1 MKLMK
6 QWTLLLWVLPT
17 LAIAQSTPLNVE
29 EMVRA
34 LTPPPAKTRSLGV
47 QTRNLQ
53 PSLDLTIHFDLDS
66 SVIREESKKPLQ
78 DLATALRDGRLGS
91 FKFQVEGHTDS
102 RGSAAYNEALSARR
116 AESVAIFLSTEGVA
130 PDRLVAVG
138 KGFREPLDAV
148 DTKAAINRR
157 VRIVTQP

>member
-6 QWTLLLWVLPT
+6 LLTLLLWALPT
-17 LAIAQSTPLNVE
+17 LVIGQSTPLNVE

-34 LTPPPAKTRSLGV
+34 LTPPAKTRSLGV
-47 QTRNLQ
+47 QARNLQ
-53 PSLDLTIHFDLDS
+53 PSLDLTVHFDLDS
-66 SVIREESKKPLQ
+66 AVIREESKKPLQ
-78 DLATALRDGRLGS
+78 DLATALKDGRLGS

-102 RGSAAYNEALSARR
+102 RGTVAYNEALSARR
-116 AESVAIFLSTEGVA
+116 AESVATFLNTEGVA
-130 PDRLVAVG
+130 SDRLVSVG
-138 KGFREPLDAV
+138 KGFREPLDNI

>member
-6 QWTLLLWVLPT
+6 HWTLLLWALPT
-17 LAIAQSTPLNVE
+17 LVLAQNTPLNVE

-34 LTPPPAKTRSLGV
+34 LTPPAKTRSLGAP
-47 QTRNLQ
+47 TRNLQ

-66 SVIREESKKPLQ
+66 AVIREESKKPLK
-78 DLATALRDGRLGS
+78 DLATALKDGRLDS

-102 RGSAAYNEALSARR
+102 RGSATYNDALSARR
-116 AESVAIFLSTEGVA
+116 AESVAAFLNIEGVA
-130 PDRLVAVG
+130 PDRLVSVG
-138 KGFREPLDAV
+138 KGFREPLDTV

>member
-1 MKLMK
+1 MKH
-6 QWTLLLWVLPT
+6 WTLLLWALPT

-34 LTPPPAKTRSLGV
+34 LTPPAKTRSLGAP
-47 QTRNLQ
+47 TRNLQ

-66 SVIREESKKPLQ
+66 AVIREESKKPLQ
-78 DLATALRDGRLGS
+78 NLATALKDGRLGS

-102 RGSAAYNEALSARR
+102 RGTAAYNEALSARR
-116 AESVAIFLSTEGVA
+116 AEAVKTFLNTEGVA
-130 PDRLVAVG
+130 PDRLVSVG
-138 KGFREPLDAV
+138 KGFRDPLDTV

>member
-6 QWTLLLWVLPT
+6 QLTLFLWAVPT
-17 LAIAQSTPLNVE
+17 LAIAQSAPLNVE

-34 LTPPPAKTRSLGV
+34 LTPPAKTRSLGL

-53 PSLDLTIHFDLDS
+53 PTLDLTIQFDLDS
-66 SVIREESKKPLQ
+66 AVIREESRKPLQ

-116 AESVAIFLSTEGVA
+116 AESVATFLSTEGIS
-130 PDRLVAVG
+130 PDRLVSVG
-138 KGFREPLDAV
+138 KGFREPLDSV

>member
-6 QWTLLLWVLPT
+6 HLILLLWALPT
-17 LAIAQSTPLNVE
+17 LVIAQSTPLNVE

-34 LTPPPAKTRSLGV
+34 LTPPAKTRSLGV
-47 QTRNLQ
+47 AARNLQ

-66 SVIREESKKPLQ
+66 AVIRQESKKPLQ
-78 DLATALRDGRLGS
+78 DLATALRDGRLGQ

-102 RGSAAYNEALSARR
+102 RGTAEYNESLSARR
-116 AESVAIFLSTEGVA
+116 AESVVTFLSTEGVA
-130 PDRLVAVG
+130 PDRLVSVG
-138 KGFREPLDAV
+138 KGFREPLDTV

>member
-6 QWTLLLWVLPT
+6 QWTLLLWALPT
-17 LAIAQSTPLNVE
+17 LAIAQSTPPNVE

-34 LTPPPAKTRSLGV
+34 LTPPAKTRSLGL
-47 QTRNLQ
+47 QARNLQ
-53 PSLDLTIHFDLDS
+53 PSLDLTVHVDLDS
-66 SVIREESKKPLQ
+66 AVIREESKKPLQ
-78 DLATALRDGRLGS
+78 DLATALKDGRLGL

-102 RGSAAYNEALSARR
+102 RGTAAYNEALSARR
-116 AESVAIFLSTEGVA
+116 AESVATFLNTEGVA
-130 PDRLVAVG
+130 PDRLVSVG
-138 KGFREPLDAV
+138 KGFREPLDNI

>member
-1 MKLMK
+1 MKH
-6 QWTLLLWVLPT
+6 WTLLLWAFPT

-34 LTPPPAKTRSLGV
+34 LTPPANTRSLGAP
-47 QTRNLQ
+47 TRNLQ

-66 SVIREESKKPLQ
+66 AVIREESKKPLQ
-78 DLATALRDGRLGS
+78 NLATALKDGRLGS

-102 RGSAAYNEALSARR
+102 RGTAAYNEALSARR
-116 AESVAIFLSTEGVA
+116 AEAVKTFLNTEGVA
-130 PDRLVAVG
+130 PDRLVSVG
-138 KGFREPLDAV
+138 KGFREPLDTV

>member
-1 MKLMK
+1 MKRIKNLI
-6 QWTLLLWVLPT
+6 LLLWATPSLV
-17 LAIAQSTPLNVE
+17 IAQNTTLNVE
-29 EMVRA
+29 EMVRS
-34 LTPPPAKTRSLGV
+34 LTPPAKTRSLGV

-53 PSLDLTIHFDLDS
+53 PSLDLTINFDLDS
-66 SVIREESKKPLQ
+66 AIIREESKKPLQ

-116 AESVAIFLSTEGVA
+116 AESVATFLNTEGVA
-130 PDRLVAVG
+130 PDRLVSVG
-138 KGFREPLDAV
+138 KGFREPVDTV

>member
-6 QWTLLLWVLPT
+6 HWTLLLWALPT
-17 LAIAQSTPLNVE
+17 LVLAQNTPLNVE

-34 LTPPPAKTRSLGV
+34 LTPPAKTRSLGAP
-47 QTRNLQ
+47 TRNLQ

-66 SVIREESKKPLQ
+66 AVIREESKKSLQ
-78 DLATALRDGRLGS
+78 DLATALKDGRLGS

-102 RGSAAYNEALSARR
+102 RGTAAYNEALSSRR
-116 AESVAIFLSTEGVA
+116 AESVATFLNTEGVT
-130 PDRLVAVG
+130 PDRLVSVG
-138 KGFREPLDAV
+138 KGFREPIDTV

>member
-6 QWTLLLWVLPT
+6 HLILLLWALPT

-34 LTPPPAKTRSLGV
+34 LTPPAKTRSLGI
-47 QTRNLQ
+47 TARNLQ

-66 SVIREESKKPLQ
+66 AVIRQESKKPLQ

-102 RGSAAYNEALSARR
+102 RGSAAYNESLSSRR
-116 AESVAIFLSTEGVA
+116 AESVVDFLSTEGVT
-130 PDRLVAVG
+130 PDRLVSVG
-138 KGFREPLDAV
+138 KGFREPLDTV

>member
-1 MKLMK
+1 MKHLI
-6 QWTLLLWVLPT
+6 LLLWALPT
-17 LAIAQSTPLNVE
+17 LVIAQSTPLNVE

-34 LTPPPAKTRSLGV
+34 LTPPAKTRSLGI
-47 QTRNLQ
+47 TPRNLQ
-53 PSLDLTIHFDLDS
+53 PSIDLTIQFDLDS

-102 RGSAAYNEALSARR
+102 RGTAAYNEGLSARR
-116 AESVAIFLSTEGVA
+116 AESVVDFLSTEGVT
-130 PDRLVAVG
+130 PDRLVSVG

>member
-6 QWTLLLWVLPT
+6 QWNLLLWALPT
-17 LAIAQSTPLNVE
+17 LAIAQSTPPNVE

-34 LTPPPAKTRSLGV
+34 LTPPAKTRSLGV

-66 SVIREESKKPLQ
+66 AVIREESKKPLQ
-78 DLATALRDGRLGS
+78 DLATALKDGRLGS

-102 RGSAAYNEALSARR
+102 RGTAAYNEALSSRR
-116 AESVAIFLSTEGVA
+116 AESVATFLNTEGVA
-130 PDRLVAVG
+130 PDRLISVG
-138 KGFREPLDAV
+138 KGFREPLDAI

>member
-1 MKLMK
+1 MKLTK
-6 QWTLLLWVLPT
+6 QLTLLLWALPCLT
-17 LAIAQSTPLNVE
+17 IAQSTPLNVE

-34 LTPPPAKTRSLGV
+34 LTPPAKTRSLGS

-53 PSLDLTIHFDLDS
+53 PSLDLTINFDLDS
-66 SVIREESKKPLQ
+66 AIIREESKKALQ
-78 DLATALRDGRLGS
+78 DLATALSDGRLSS

-102 RGSAAYNEALSARR
+102 RGTAAYNDSLSARR
-116 AESVAIFLSTEGVA
+116 AQSVSAFLNAAGVSL
-130 PDRLVAVG
+130 DRLDSVG
-138 KGFREPLDAV
+138 KGFREPLDSI

>member
-1 MKLMK
+1 MKH
-6 QWTLLLWVLPT
+6 WTLLLWAFPT

-34 LTPPPAKTRSLGV
+34 LTPPAKTRSLGAP
-47 QTRNLQ
+47 TRNLQ

-66 SVIREESKKPLQ
+66 AVIREESKKPLQ
-78 DLATALRDGRLGS
+78 NLATALKDGRLGS

-102 RGSAAYNEALSARR
+102 RGTAAYNEALSARR
-116 AESVAIFLSTEGVA
+116 AEAVKTFLNTEGVA
-130 PDRLVAVG
+130 PDRLVSVG
-138 KGFREPLDAV
+138 KGFREPLDTV

>member
-6 QWTLLLWVLPT
+6 HLILLLWALPT
-17 LAIAQSTPLNVE
+17 LVIAQSTPLNVE

-34 LTPPPAKTRSLGV
+34 LTPPAKTRSLGI
-47 QTRNLQ
+47 TPRNLQ
-53 PSLDLTIHFDLDS
+53 PSIDLTIQFDLDS

-102 RGSAAYNEALSARR
+102 RGTAAYNEALSARR
-116 AESVAIFLSTEGVA
+116 AESVANFLSTEGVELA
-130 PDRLVAVG
+130 RLVPVG
-138 KGFREPLDAV
+138 KGFSEPINTI

>member
-6 QWTLLLWVLPT
+6 QSTLLLWAFPT

-34 LTPPPAKTRSLGV
+34 LTPSAKTRSLGAP
-47 QTRNLQ
+47 TRNLQ
-53 PSLDLTIHFDLDS
+53 PSLDLTVQFDLDS
-66 SVIREESKKPLQ
+66 AVIREESKKPLQ
-78 DLATALRDGRLGS
+78 DLAKALKDGRLGS
-91 FKFQVEGHTDS
+91 FKFQVEGQTAS
-102 RGSAAYNEALSARR
+102 RGTAAYNEALSARR
-116 AESVAIFLSTEGVA
+116 AESVATFLNTEGVA
-130 PDRLVAVG
+130 PDRLVSVG
-138 KGFREPLDAV
+138 KGFREPADTI

>member
-1 MKLMK
+1 MKLIK
-6 QWTLLLWVLPT
+6 HWTLLLWALPS
-17 LAIAQSTPLNVE
+17 LANAQSTPLNVE
-29 EMVRA
+29 DMVRA
-34 LTPPPAKTRSLGV
+34 LVPPAKTRSLGTP
-47 QTRNLQ
+47 TRNLQ

-66 SVIREESKKPLQ
+66 TVIREESKKSLH

-102 RGSAAYNEALSARR
+102 RGTAAYNEALSARR
-116 AESVAIFLSTEGVA
+116 AVSVTTFLNTEGVA
-130 PDRLVAVG
+130 PDRLVSVG

>member
-1 MKLMK
+1 MKHLI
-6 QWTLLLWVLPT
+6 LLLWALPT

-34 LTPPPAKTRSLGV
+34 LTPPAKTRSLGI
-47 QTRNLQ
+47 TARNLQ

-66 SVIREESKKPLQ
+66 AVIRQESKKPLQ

-102 RGSAAYNEALSARR
+102 RGSAAYNESLSSRR
-116 AESVAIFLSTEGVA
+116 AESVVDFLSTEGVT
-130 PDRLVAVG
+130 PDRLVSVG
-138 KGFREPLDAV
+138 KGFREPLDTV

>member
-1 MKLMK
+1 MKRIK
-6 QWTLLLWVLPT
+6 QLTLLLWAMPSFV
-17 LAIAQSTPLNVE
+17 IAQSTPLNVE

-34 LTPPPAKTRSLGV
+34 LTPPAKTRSLGAT
-47 QTRNLQ
+47 TRNLQ

-66 SVIREESKKPLQ
+66 AVIREGSKKPLQ
-78 DLATALRDGRLGS
+78 DLAAALKDGRLGS

-102 RGSAAYNEALSARR
+102 RGTAAYNEALSARR
-116 AESVAIFLSTEGVA
+116 AESVATYLSTEGVA
-130 PDRLVAVG
+130 PDRLVSVG
-138 KGFREPLDAV
+138 KGFREPVDTV